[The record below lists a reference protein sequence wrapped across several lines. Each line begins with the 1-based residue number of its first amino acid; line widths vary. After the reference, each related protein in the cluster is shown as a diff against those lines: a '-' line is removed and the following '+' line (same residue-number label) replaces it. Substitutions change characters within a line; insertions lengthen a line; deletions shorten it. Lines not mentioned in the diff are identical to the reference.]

1 MEKKVLNYRIIVEKE
16 KSDRKGKYVFNA
28 YCPTL
33 GIADYGNTIDQA
45 IDRITSLIQFHI
57 ESLIEEKHAVPVE
70 KDATTIIT
78 SIAIETSPDAKFTYL

>member
-16 KSDRKGKYVFNA
+16 KSAIKRKYVFNA

-45 IDRITSLIQFHI
+45 IDRITSLIHFHI
-57 ESLIEEKHAVPVE
+57 ESLIEEKRAVPVE
-70 KDATTIIT
+70 KDATTVIT
-78 SIAIETSPDAKFTYL
+78 SIAIKASPDAKFSYL